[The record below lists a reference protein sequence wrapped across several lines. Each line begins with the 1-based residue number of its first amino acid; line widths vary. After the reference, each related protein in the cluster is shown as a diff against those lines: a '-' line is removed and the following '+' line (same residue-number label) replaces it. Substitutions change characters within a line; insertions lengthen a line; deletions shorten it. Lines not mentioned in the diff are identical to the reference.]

1 MSIWQWVVGLVGY
14 ALCGTVFLALV
25 LRYSERTNGWTSHAA
40 EVLFLVLWPL
50 WIGVAFLAAVFGGL
64 IRLATWLSGAKA

>member
-1 MSIWQWVVGLVGY
+1 MSIWQWVLGLVGY

-25 LRYSERTNGWTSHAA
+25 LHYADTSKWTSHAA
-40 EVLFLVLWPL
+40 EVLFLIFWPL

-64 IRLATWLSGAKA
+64 IRMARWLSGAKA

>member
-14 ALCGTVFLALV
+14 ALCGTVFLAAVIHFAEKKLA
-25 LRYSERTNGWTSHAA
+25 LSA
-40 EVLFLVLWPL
+40 EVAYLILWPL

-64 IRLATWLSGAKA
+64 IRMARWLSGAKA